1 MWLKYRHI
9 MNKIMFKSEPSDGL
23 INAYKTA
30 TKDMVDEWLK
40 NIPKPVDNVVNHMY
54 KLSISCE

>member
-1 MWLKYRHI
+1 
-9 MNKIMFKSEPSDGL
+9 MNKIMFKTEPSEGL